1 MDVGR
6 TVQAML
12 DEALQAAQNGS
23 TAANTPEAK
32 AAYARGVRAMA
43 GIVHACAS
51 VADSYA
57 DNYKDHAFAGVMFEG
72 YATALR
78 HIVNSADSLIPPGYE
93 Q

>member
-32 AAYARGVRAMA
+32 AAMPVAFVPWRAL
-43 GIVHACAS
+43 
-51 VADSYA
+51 Y
-57 DNYKDHAFAGVMFEG
+57 
-72 YATALR
+72 TPALTWPWTMR
-78 HIVNSADSLIPPGYE
+78 TSTKAIL
-93 Q
+93 

>member
-1 MDVGR
+1 MDVNK
-6 TVQAML
+6 TVQDML
-12 DEALQAAQNGS
+12 DEALRVALEAPHGVNS
-23 TAANTPEAK
+23 PEAK

-43 GIVHACAS
+43 GIVHACAG
-51 VADSYA
+51 VADGYADSYRS
-57 DNYKDHAFAGVMFEG
+57 HPFAGVMFEG

>member
-1 MDVGR
+1 MNANEA
-6 TVQAML
+6 VQAML
-12 DEALQAAQNGS
+12 QEALKVAQS
-23 TAANTPEAK
+23 SPLTANTPEAK

-43 GIVHACAS
+43 GIVHACAR

-57 DNYKDHAFAGVMFEG
+57 ESHKNHAFAGVMFEG

-78 HIVNSADSLIPPGYE
+78 HIVRSADDLIPPGYE